1 MEGLKGILENCMRQH
16 GLIWND
22 GLLGKQRAQE
32 SGKMMLETYEPEKMI
47 PHQEKSIYKCKLRES
62 SLLPMNESILGH
74 YTIS

>member
-22 GLLGKQRAQE
+22 DLLGQQRAHE

-47 PHQEKSIYKCKLRES
+47 PH
-62 SLLPMNESILGH
+62 
-74 YTIS
+74 